1 MRTLALILALTGT
14 EPIVAQSD
22 SDPPNS
28 ADFGTATV
36 IVVIGAQ
43 GETEYGRDFSK
54 WADRWQQAARS
65 ANAKLIVV
73 GRDQR
78 DNLQDRDTLKDVLG
92 TQATNKLRHSNRS
105 PLWLVLVGH
114 GTFDGRHAKFNLR
127 GPDFSATEL
136 AQWLSDL
143 HRPTVVINCASA
155 SGPFLNK
162 LAAPNRVVITAT
174 KSGNEHNYARFGDYF
189 SQAIDDTQA
198 DLDKDGQTSLLEAF
212 LKASKR
218 TQEFYSTDGRL
229 ATEHALLDDNA
240 DGLGTRAEWFRGI
253 RPTRK
258 PTSGKELDGYRAHQF
273 HLVSSPRERK
283 LPLQARRKRD
293 KLELSVIKLRDQKSE
308 LDPAEY
314 YRELEGLLVQLAEL
328 YETFDDRSF
337 HRAIVPVRV
346 SR

>member
-43 GETEYGRDFSK
+43 GETEYGREFSK

-78 DNLQDRDTLKDVLG
+78 DNLQDRDSLKDVLG

-136 AQWLSDL
+136 AQWLSDS

-162 LAAPNRVVITAT
+162 LAAPN
-174 KSGNEHNYARFGDYF
+174 
-189 SQAIDDTQA
+189 
-198 DLDKDGQTSLLEAF
+198 
-212 LKASKR
+212 
-218 TQEFYSTDGRL
+218 
-229 ATEHALLDDNA
+229 
-240 DGLGTRAEWFRGI
+240 
-253 RPTRK
+253 P
-258 PTSGKELDGYRAHQF
+258 
-273 HLVSSPRERK
+273 
-283 LPLQARRKRD
+283 
-293 KLELSVIKLRDQKSE
+293 
-308 LDPAEY
+308 
-314 YRELEGLLVQLAEL
+314 
-328 YETFDDRSF
+328 
-337 HRAIVPVRV
+337 
-346 SR
+346 